1 MGRGGVAPAPRFEG
15 YAPSS
20 TRASMTARAI
30 GRTETRAEIE
40 LRRALWKRGLRYRK
54 NVATLPGRP
63 DIVFPRAR
71 LVVFVDG
78 DFWHGRDWEARLA
91 KLKRGSNA
99 PYWVAKIGA
108 NIERDRRKTEALR
121 AMGYEVVRVWET
133 DVLRDPAA
141 AAGVIAG
148 HVAAPIARAS
158 PRPATLGR
166 APAAAPQ

>member
-1 MGRGGVAPAPRFEG
+1 MGRERGVAPAPRFEG

-20 TRASMTARAI
+20 ARASMTARAI

-40 LRRALWKRGLRYRK
+40 LRRGLWKRGLRYRK
-54 NVATLPGRP
+54 NVTTLPGRP
-63 DIVFPRAR
+63 DIVLARAR

-133 DVLRDPAA
+133 DVLRDPERAA
-141 AAGVIAG
+141 DAIA
-148 HVAAPIARAS
+148 ARARLALTTRR
-158 PRPATLGR
+158 PRANV
-166 APAAAPQ
+166 